1 MQANDLN
8 ALCMFGIEQSDPVL
22 LAFSF
27 PCHSYLFRFQ
37 NPFGVP
43 VTQARKR

>member
-8 ALCMFGIEQSDPVL
+8 ALCMFGIEQSDPV

>member
-1 MQANDLN
+1 MPEKDLN
-8 ALCMFGIEQSDPVL
+8 ALCTFGIEQSDPVL

-27 PCHSYLFRFQ
+27 PCHSYVLRFK
-37 NPFGVP
+37 NPFGVL